1 LEDIKKQ
8 KKRDNRRGVSKVKID
23 RLADWDLENLRL
35 KMRRHRVPIAI
46 ALTSMLAGAIY
57 TWLLGQDVNWDWR
70 NYHEYNVWA
79 LLNGRYDF
87 DAYPAGF
94 QTYFNP
100 AVYFP
105 VYFLRHYLP
114 QPYGMLILG
123 AIHGLTLLTVYFLA
137 RTVLKGA
144 ATAGTVGAS
153 MLIAASG
160 PMTLSEVGTSF
171 SDILTALPVLAG
183 FTLALCESHLL
194 AGLLLGAAV
203 GLKLTNIVYALGAAA
218 AVLVAR
224 RPLRPTISLA
234 LGGAVGGVATGGAW
248 SLMLWQETGN
258 PVFPLFN
265 GIFQSRELW
274 PVNILD
280 TQFLPRN
287 LWDALA
293 YPIYWMLGDNR
304 SSEYPFR
311 DARFAAAMALFL
323 LCIGKGLMK
332 RTPIFTRG
340 DVQLFVFAGL
350 SYAAWLTLFSIQ
362 RYAIVLELTCGPLI
376 VLLLLRCFT
385 IRLPLGEQKC
395 PVIS

>member
-1 LEDIKKQ
+1 
-8 KKRDNRRGVSKVKID
+8 VKID
-23 RLADWDLENLRL
+23 RLADWNLESIRS
-35 KMRRHRVPIAI
+35 KMRRHRVPVAM
-46 ALTSMLAGAIY
+46 ALASMSVGAIY
-57 TWLLGQDVNWDWR
+57 TWLLGQDVNWDWQ

-87 DAYPAGF
+87 DAFPAGF

-123 AIHGLTLLTVYFLA
+123 AIHGLNLLMVYFLA
-137 RTVLKGA
+137 RTVLQGA

-160 PMTLSEVGTSF
+160 PMTLSEVGTSL

-183 FTLALCESHLL
+183 FTLALRERHLL

-203 GLKLTNIVYALGAAA
+203 GLKLTNIVYALGVAA
-218 AVLVAR
+218 AVLVAQ
-224 RPLRPTISLA
+224 RPLWPMISLA
-234 LGGAVGGVATGGAW
+234 LGGAIGGVATGGAW
-248 SLMLWQETGN
+248 SLMLWHETGN

-265 GIFQSRELW
+265 GIFRSRELW

-280 TQFLPRN
+280 RQFLPRN

-323 LCIGKGLMK
+323 LCIGKGLTK

-340 DVQLFVFAGL
+340 DIQLFLFAGL
-350 SYAAWLTLFSIQ
+350 SYAAWLSLFSIQ

-376 VLLLLRCFT
+376 ILLLLRCFT
-385 IRLPLGEQKC
+385 MRTPLGERKC
-395 PVIS
+395 TITS

>member
-1 LEDIKKQ
+1 M
-8 KKRDNRRGVSKVKID
+8 KID
-23 RLADWDLENLRL
+23 RLAGWNLESFRA
-35 KMRRHRVPIAI
+35 KIQRHRVPIAI
-46 ALTSMLAGAIY
+46 ALASMSAGAIY
-57 TWLLGQDVNWDWR
+57 TWLLGQDVNWDWQ

-123 AIHGLTLLTVYFLA
+123 AIHGLNLLIVYFLA

-160 PMTLSEVGTSF
+160 PMTLSEVGTSL

-183 FTLALCESHLL
+183 FTLALGEQHLL

-224 RPLRPTISLA
+224 RPLWPTISLA
-234 LGGAVGGVATGGAW
+234 LGGAIGGVATGGAW
-248 SLMLWQETGN
+248 SLMLWHEMGN

-265 GIFQSRELW
+265 GIFRSRELW

-293 YPIYWMLGDNR
+293 YPIYWMLGDHR

-311 DARFAAAMALFL
+311 DARFATAIALFL
-323 LCIGKGLMK
+323 LCIGKSLTK
-332 RTPIFTRG
+332 RAPIFTRG
-340 DVQLFVFAGL
+340 DTQLFVLVGL
-350 SYAAWLTLFSIQ
+350 SYAAWLALFSIQ
-362 RYAIVLELTCGPLI
+362 RYAIVLELMCGPLI

-395 PVIS
+395 PVVS

>member
-1 LEDIKKQ
+1 
-8 KKRDNRRGVSKVKID
+8 
-23 RLADWDLENLRL
+23 
-35 KMRRHRVPIAI
+35 
-46 ALTSMLAGAIY
+46 
-57 TWLLGQDVNWDWR
+57 
-70 NYHEYNVWA
+70 
-79 LLNGRYDF
+79 
-87 DAYPAGF
+87 
-94 QTYFNP
+94 
-100 AVYFP
+100 
-105 VYFLRHYLP
+105 
-114 QPYGMLILG
+114 
-123 AIHGLTLLTVYFLA
+123 
-137 RTVLKGA
+137 
-144 ATAGTVGAS
+144 

-183 FTLALCESHLL
+183 FTLALRERHLL

-218 AVLVAR
+218 AVLVAQ

-234 LGGAVGGVATGGAW
+234 LGGAIGGVATGGAW
-248 SLMLWQETGN
+248 SLMLWHETGN

-265 GIFQSRELW
+265 GIFRSGELW
-274 PVNILD
+274 PVSILD

-304 SSEYPFR
+304 GSEYPFR
-311 DARFAAAMALFL
+311 DARFAVAMALFL
-323 LCIGKGLMK
+323 LCIGKGLTK

-340 DVQLFVFAGL
+340 DAQLFVLVGL
-350 SYAAWLTLFSIQ
+350 SYGAWLALFSIQ

-385 IRLPLGEQKC
+385 IHMPLGERKC
-395 PVIS
+395 TITS